1 MIFGRAVEVDLT
13 KKSVVVKKI
22 PHEIT
27 RAFIGGRGLG
37 IYYLHQMVGP
47 EVGPLSP
54 DNVLIFSVGPTC
66 GTFAPSSG
74 LYCLTTKSPLTG
86 TCLSAH
92 SGGHFGPALRYAGID
107 ALIVH
112 GVSDKPCYI
121 LVDNERVEILDAE
134 SLWGLDAKETTN
146 TLCRKYR
153 DLHVATIGPAG
164 ENQVL
169 MSSVINDYARAAA
182 RGGPGAVMG
191 SKKLKAIA
199 VRGTTSPVHV
209 GNPSLFEKCVGEA
222 SLLIK
227 ERGVSLTANGT
238 PGVVEVANASGI
250 LPTLNFQ
257 TAYFTEA
264 NAIDAKSLKQLRV
277 KNQACFSCA
286 IGCSKVNR
294 KGDVSGEGPEYET
307 IYAMGSN
314 CGNGDIASIVRLNEL
329 SNRLGIDTISTGATI
344 AFAMELFQRGII
356 SEADTGGLKLE
367 WGKADIMEE
376 VMIQI
381 AYKKGLGK
389 FLSDGSWKAA
399 QHFGPAALHYA
410 MHVKGLEP
418 AGYDPRGIL
427 GMGLAYATSNR
438 GACHLRAMMHVVEIF
453 QGKLDRFS
461 WTGKAEVLK
470 ELQDISSVIDS
481 LVMCKFAA
489 RHGFDN
495 SPEKLGLLLSAIF
508 DETWDAQQVSS
519 AGERIYNL
527 ERLYNFQMG
536 FSRKDDILP
545 DRFFSEPIPNGPTK
559 GRCMDGKGFKE
570 ALDEYYRR
578 RGWDSDGRPSDKKLQ
593 SLGIDKLMR

>member
-1 MIFGRAVEVDLT
+1 MSFGRAVEVDLT
-13 KKSVVVKKI
+13 KKNIVVKKI
-22 PHEIT
+22 PIEII

-37 IYYLHQMVGP
+37 IYYLCRMVGP
-47 EVGPLSP
+47 EVAPLSP
-54 DNVLIFSVGPTC
+54 DNVLIFSVGPAC
-66 GTFAPSSG
+66 GTFAPSSS

-92 SGGHFGPALRYAGID
+92 SGGHFGSALRYAGID
-107 ALIVH
+107 ALIVR
-112 GVSDKPCYI
+112 GASENPCYI
-121 LVDNERVEILDAE
+121 LIDNDHVDILDAKG
-134 SLWGLDAKETTN
+134 LWGLDAKETTQ
-146 TLCRKYR
+146 TLCRTHR

-169 MSSVINDYARAAA
+169 MASVMNDYARAAA

-199 VRGTTSPVHV
+199 VRGTTSPVQI
-209 GNPSLFEKCVGEA
+209 GNPALFEKIVRDA
-222 SLLIK
+222 NLLIE
-227 ERGVSLTANGT
+227 ERGVSLRANGT
-238 PGVVEVANASGI
+238 PGVVEIANATGI
-250 LPTLNFQ
+250 LPTMNFQ
-257 TAYFTEA
+257 TAYFAEA
-264 NAIDAKSLKQLRV
+264 GAIDAKALKKWKV
-277 KNQACFSCA
+277 KNQACFGCA
-286 IGCSKVNR
+286 IGCSKVNQD
-294 KGDVSGEGPEYET
+294 GNISGEGPEYET

-314 CGNGDIASIVRLNEL
+314 CGNSDIASIIRLNEL
-329 SNRLGIDTISTGATI
+329 SNRLGVDTISTGATI

-356 SEADTGGLKLE
+356 STADTGGLKLE
-367 WGKADIMEE
+367 WGKTDIMEE
-376 VMIQI
+376 MITQI
-381 AYKKGLGK
+381 AYKKGIGK
-389 FLSDGSWKAA
+389 LLSEGSWKAA
-399 QHFGPAALHYA
+399 QAFGPAALHYA

-461 WTGKAEVLK
+461 WSGKAEVLK

-481 LVMCKFAA
+481 MVMCKFSA

-495 SPEKLGLLLSAIF
+495 SPEKLGLLLSSLF
-508 DETWDAQQVSS
+508 DEDWGPQHVSS

-545 DRFFSEPIPNGPTK
+545 DRDRNNEPC
-559 GRCMDGKGFKE
+559 RE
-570 ALDEYYRR
+570 SRR
-578 RGWDSDGRPSDKKLQ
+578 VRTTCTLCTSQGWQR
-593 SLGIDKLMR
+593 